1 MERKV
6 GGFRECD
13 KSLKH
18 QSMSW
23 NQFKDPLC
31 YPCLVGYVV
40 ISWSLTQEVVGSN
53 NISHK
58 SFITEFSGDT
68 NRKLGCVVVMVTLR
82 LVYLIVVLIVALLI
96 IRCHWKPKLFR
107 RCSFSFVHIRP

>member
-6 GGFRECD
+6 SGFRECD

-18 QSMSW
+18 QSMNW
-23 NQFKDPLC
+23 DQFKDPLC

-53 NISHK
+53 NLFHK
-58 SFITEFSGDT
+58 KFITEFSGT
-68 NRKLGCVVVMVTLR
+68 IKRTLRCLVMVTLR
-82 LVYLIVVLIVALLI
+82 LVYISDCCFNCSSSDNPFPIETEIVPARLTI
-96 IRCHWKPKLFR
+96 
-107 RCSFSFVHIRP
+107 